1 MLIETLAGIAGR
13 GIVHLATCG
22 DHRRWLLKL
31 GVLEVG
37 LGRVALG
44 VVVVAVPLL
53 LPPHGTPMEEPD
65 WVREGEL
72 RCNGPADLDG
82 QPQAE
87 VGRLEPDVLQ
97 SDSMLDTYAGYMIGW
112 NRNERV
118 RMGSEKPSPRRR
130 CQKVLARGKQY
141 VGTATC
147 VKEDLWREAVVR
159 PDRRE
164 SKWSFWEDGGRRRC

>member
-1 MLIETLAGIAGR
+1 MLIETLVGIAGR
-13 GIVHLATCG
+13 GIVHLVTCEG
-22 DHRRWLLKL
+22 HRRWSLKL

-53 LPPHGTPMEEPD
+53 LPPHGTPMEEPY
-65 WVREGEL
+65 WIREGEL

-87 VGRLEPDVLQ
+87 VGSPMFCSQ
-97 SDSMLDTYAGYMIGW
+97 AAYMIGW

-147 VKEDLWREAVVR
+147 VKEDLRREAVVR

-164 SKWSFWEDGGRRRC
+164 SKWSFLEDGGRRRC